1 MEVLNVLEAP
11 ISHHAGVNFL
21 ELRPVQVFFDV
32 VEPYSLVLLLAG
44 HALHTVIYRNQL
56 LRSLIDLLTGDV
68 MGVRAKSLVGR
79 SLETLLPGRVFS
91 RLSSTYKTYY
101 LFLESYRP

>member
-1 MEVLNVLEAP
+1 MEIFNVVEAP
-11 ISHHAGVNFL
+11 LSHHAGISLL
-21 ELRPVQVFFDV
+21 ELRPIQVFFDV

-68 MGVRAKSLVGR
+68 IGVRAKSLVGR

-91 RLSSTYKTYY
+91 RLSSIYSSYY
-101 LFLESYRP
+101 LLLTSYRP